1 MNIVKGSVVKSLAGR
16 DRDRYFVAVLVT
28 DRLVYLAD
36 GKERKLEKPKAKNP
50 RHISPTCYVLDT
62 EDMTNKKLKKLL
74 SELKTQGS
82 PEADCLSGRET
93 FEKRD

>member
-1 MNIVKGSVVKSLAGR
+1 MNIVKGSVVRSTAGR
-16 DRDRYFVAVLVT
+16 DRGGYFVAVLVT
-28 DRLVYLAD
+28 DRLVYIAD
-36 GKERKLEKPKAKNP
+36 GKERRLEKPKAKNP
-50 RHISPTCYVLDT
+50 RHISPTCQKFDI